1 MTGNRYNSVLFTT
14 RSTTDY
20 GAILVSPQFLEGG
33 PWRKHTWST
42 ILDDNHIRFMQ
53 NNINSLQRLDNAA
66 CIQAYNGELVSDW
79 RHVLV
84 VSSQTNHTETIL
96 NVFPSYPDNTYIR
109 PWQCM
114 SQSMGAI
121 RCDLNSL
128 AATANTWQLPSKI
141 IHYNSTLR
149 LGLEDGQNVPVQYCL
164 AKSVKPACSVGVS
177 FPILVVVI
185 VCNSIKVICLL
196 LALLTKF
203 QPLVTVGDAIA
214 SFMARPDDSTYGHCN
229 LSARNVR
236 DGDWKPNHYGPFKAP
251 AIPKAWKSYQYR
263 WCSGA
268 SAQRWILC
276 SVL

>member
-1 MTGNRYNSVLFTT
+1 MTGNRYNSVLFAT
-14 RSTTDY
+14 RSATDY
-20 GAILVSPQFLEGG
+20 GVILVSPQFLEGG
-33 PWRKHTWST
+33 PWSKETWFGYLGANQ
-42 ILDDNHIRFMQ
+42 IIYMQ
-53 NNINSLQRLDNAA
+53 NNINSLQRLGNAA
-66 CIQAYNGELVSDW
+66 CIQAYSGELISDW
-79 RHVLV
+79 GDVLV
-84 VSSQTNHTETIL
+84 VSSQTNHTETIF
-96 NVFPSYPDNTYIR
+96 NVFTSYLDKPHSG

-114 SQSMGAI
+114 SQSVGATS
-121 RCDLNSL
+121 CDLNSL
-128 AATANTWQLPSKI
+128 AATANTWQLPSQI
-141 IHYNSTLR
+141 FYNSTE
-149 LGLEDGQNVPVQYCL
+149 GLSRTDGQNVPVQYCL

-229 LSARNVR
+229 LSALNVR
-236 DGDWKPNHYGPFKAP
+236 DGDWKPNRYGAFKAP

-263 WCSGA
+263 WRSGA
-268 SAQRWILC
+268 SAQRWVLC